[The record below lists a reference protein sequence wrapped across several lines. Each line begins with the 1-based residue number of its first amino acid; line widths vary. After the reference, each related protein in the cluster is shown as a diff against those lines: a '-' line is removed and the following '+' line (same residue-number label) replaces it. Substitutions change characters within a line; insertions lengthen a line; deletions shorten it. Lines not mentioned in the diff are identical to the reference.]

1 MIITYDY
8 KNYYINKIHLFKD
21 GQIILSFQDKITI
34 TNTRID
40 NTVYKHDF
48 YIADM
53 MIDNLKKKNKLDLNV
68 KNNFIYKTNEEH
80 FYYGSMYELYI
91 YLDDKKIKIEKLE
104 NTKEEMQEG
113 YFYIYENYKITFL
126 NDYEFRGKIPELKFY
141 ISKND
146 INKTNLRTIESLK
159 NDPYI
164 STSMKKALEEKQK
177 DFCYYSLED
186 QYININDFFIKPFLK
201 VEKTNDYITFNNF
214 KNELEKFLGVNYIDS
229 HQLKKFLK
237 FYNID
242 YNKKFMN

>member
-1 MIITYDY
+1 MIITYNY
-8 KNYYINKIHLFKD
+8 KNYYIKNIHLFKD
-21 GQIILSFQDKITI
+21 GKIILSFQDKITI

-40 NTVYKHDF
+40 NTVYKQDF

-68 KNNFIYKTNEEH
+68 KNNFIYQTD
-80 FYYGSMYELYI
+80 LYI

-104 NTKEEMQEG
+104 NSKEKIKEG

-126 NDYEFRGKIPELKFY
+126 NDYKFIGKTPELKFY

-146 INKTNLRTIESLK
+146 INKNNLRTIESLK

-164 STSMKKALEEKQK
+164 SSSMKKALEEKQK
-177 DFCYYSLED
+177 EFCYYSLED
-186 QYININDFFIKPFLK
+186 QYININDFFIKSFLK
-201 VEKTNDYITFNNF
+201 VEKTNDYINFDDF
-214 KNELEKFLGVNYIDS
+214 KNELEKFLSVKYIDS

>member
-1 MIITYDY
+1 MIITYNY

-21 GQIILSFQDKITI
+21 GQIVLSFQDKITI
-34 TNTRID
+34 TEKRID
-40 NTVYKHDF
+40 NTDYQCDF

-53 MIDNLKKKNKLDLNV
+53 MIDDLKKKNKLDLKVNY
-68 KNNFIYKTNEEH
+68 NFIYKTNETH
-80 FYYGSMYELYI
+80 FYYGAMYDLYI

-104 NTKEEMQEG
+104 DTKERIKEG

-126 NDYEFRGKIPELKFY
+126 NDYPFRGKTPELKFY

-146 INKTNLRTIESLK
+146 INKNNLRTIESLK

-164 STSMKKALEEKQK
+164 SASMKKALEEKQK
-177 DFCYYSLED
+177 DFCYYSIED
-186 QYININDFFIKPFLK
+186 QYININEFFIKSFLK
-201 VEKTNDYITFNNF
+201 VEKTNDYINFDNF
-214 KNELEKFLGVNYIDS
+214 KTELEKFLSVKYIDS